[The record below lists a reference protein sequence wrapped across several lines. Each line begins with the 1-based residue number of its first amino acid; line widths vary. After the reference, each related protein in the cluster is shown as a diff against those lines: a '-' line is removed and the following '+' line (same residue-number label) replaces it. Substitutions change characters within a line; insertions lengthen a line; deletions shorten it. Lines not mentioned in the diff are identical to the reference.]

1 MLFSSPVFLFLF
13 LPLTLLL
20 YYILPKKFKNAFLL
34 LMSIAFYSWGESE
47 LVLLILLS
55 AIVDFS
61 AALIIETGKK
71 KLGLSLSLIFNLG
84 ILLYFK
90 YADFAFTNLVGFLN
104 QFNISIDDATRF
116 SNVILPLGISFYTFQ
131 TMSYTIDVYR
141 GHVKADR
148 NFINFATYV
157 TLFPQLIAGPIVRY
171 KDVEKELKNRE
182 TTIPLFAEGVER
194 FIIGLAKKM
203 IIANNCAFL
212 ADGIFNMPNDEM
224 SSLLAWL
231 GVIAYSFQIYY
242 DFSGYSDMAIGLGRM
257 FGFNFLEN
265 FNSPFVSK
273 NIQEFWRRWH
283 ISLSTWFRDYIYFP
297 LGGNRNGLFRS
308 FLNLMVVFFVTGLW
322 HGASWNFVIWGL
334 FHGMFIIF
342 EKLGLNDILKKS
354 RLLAFSYTM
363 LVVNIGWLL
372 FRLEDLAASKSYA
385 LQLLGLN
392 DGEIIKNLSQTIN
405 IQQVVVLIL
414 GSLMS
419 IRVFLN
425 LEVKL
430 KSIASSNATF
440 NRIYQ
445 IGDVVLPILVLIV
458 SSLAIAT
465 STYNPFIYFRF

>member
-1 MLFSSPVFLFLF
+1 M
-13 LPLTLLL
+13 
-20 YYILPKKFKNAFLL
+20 
-34 LMSIAFYSWGESE
+34 GEGE
-47 LVLLILLS
+47 LVLLMFLSCLFNYFIGIQISNANKLRKLILFFGVG
-55 AIVDFS
+55 IDV
-61 AALIIETGKK
+61 LI
-71 KLGLSLSLIFNLG
+71 LI
-84 ILLYFK
+84 YFK
-90 YADFAFTNLVGFLN
+90 YFNFIIDSANATILRGLEIEVG
-104 QFNISIDDATRF
+104 
-116 SNVILPLGISFYTFQ
+116 NVHLPIGISFFTFQ
-131 TMSYTIDVYR
+131 AISYLVDVYR
-141 GHVKADR
+141 KEVTAQR
-148 NFINFATYV
+148 NPLNLSLYIS
-157 TLFPQLIAGPIVRY
+157 LFPQLVAGPIVRY
-171 KDVEKELKNRE
+171 QTIAEEIKNR
-182 TTIPLFAEGVER
+182 TTNFDNLYWGIRR
-194 FIIGLAKKM
+194 FIVGLGKKVL
-203 IIANNCAFL
+203 IANAMGEL
-212 ADGIFNMPNDEM
+212 ADSIFNNDFTLV
-224 SSLLAWL
+224 SPAVAWL
-231 GVIAYSFQIYY
+231 GLFAYSIQIYF